1 MIKIKISIVIL
12 LTALVSGTQAQVRIR
27 IFADKTAESVIFTPS
42 SENYIADSYNT
53 EPLVLIKGK
62 PVIIA
67 KLNGRLVLKLSDNP
81 GLICDSVRFSC
92 AEPSALFSVR
102 INGKAPLRQNY
113 SDDLI
118 CYPDLGTILM
128 INIPDI
134 ETYIAGVVRA
144 EGGSGKNIEYF
155 RTQAV
160 IARTYMY
167 KYFDKHITDRYNL
180 CDNTHCQAYNGIST
194 DTIINSA
201 THDTHNM
208 VILGPDSTLI
218 ISAFHSN
225 CGGETV
231 ASENAWLTS
240 QPYLKKVVDPYCLT
254 SRNATWER
262 KTTFAEWAAIL
273 QKAGYKG
280 PVDDASLFNFTA
292 NTRSVNYL
300 AGSFSVP
307 VNTIRSELKLRS
319 TFFSVKA
326 DSTAVTIKGR
336 GYGHGVG
343 LCQEGA
349 MVMASKGFNYKQII
363 DFYYFGV
370 IITDIKNAK
379 PETPLRTLR

>member
-1 MIKIKISIVIL
+1 MIRIKIFIVIL
-12 LTALVSGTQAQVRIR
+12 LTVPGCYTQAQVRIR
-27 IFADKTAESVIFTPS
+27 IFADKPAESVIFTPAS
-42 SENYIADSYNT
+42 GNYMADTYNT
-53 EPLVLIKGK
+53 EALILIKGK

-67 KLNGRLVLKLSDNP
+67 KLNGKLVLKITDKP
-81 GLICDSVRFSC
+81 GIICDSVKFSGQDTL
-92 AEPSALFSVR
+92 SLFSVR

-144 EGGSGKNIEYF
+144 EGGSGRNVEYF

-160 IARTYMY
+160 IARTYMF
-167 KYFDKHITDRYNL
+167 KYFDRHITDRYNL
-180 CDNTHCQAYNGIST
+180 CDNTHCQAYNGVST
-194 DTIINSA
+194 DFIINNA

-208 VILGPDSTLI
+208 VIIGADSTLI

-231 ASENAWLTS
+231 SSKDVWLSS
-240 QPYLKKVVDPYCLT
+240 QPYLKKVVDPYCLS

-262 KTTFAEWAAIL
+262 KITLPEWASVL
-273 QKAGYKG
+273 QKAGYTG
-280 PVDDASLFNFTA
+280 SAEDPSVFNFA
-292 NTRSVNYL
+292 KSTRSVNYT
-300 AGSFSVP
+300 AGSISVP
-307 VNTIRSELKLRS
+307 VNTLRAELRFRS
-319 TFFSVKA
+319 TFFSVTA
-326 DSTAVTIKGR
+326 DSNNVTIKGR

-349 MVMASKGFNYKQII
+349 MVMATKGFSYKQII
-363 DFYYFGV
+363 DFYYFDV
-370 IITDIKNAK
+370 IITDIKNVK
-379 PETPLRTLR
+379 PEIPLRTLR

>member
-1 MIKIKISIVIL
+1 MIRIKIFTVIL
-12 LTALVSGTQAQVRIR
+12 LTALVPDTQAQVRIR
-27 IFADKTAESVIFTPS
+27 IFADKTAESVIFTPAS
-42 SENYIADSYNT
+42 GNYLADTYNT
-53 EPLVLIKGK
+53 EPVILLKGK

-67 KLNGRLVLKLSDNP
+67 KLNGRLVLKLTDKP
-81 GLICDSVRFSC
+81 GIICDSVKFSG
-92 AEPSALFSVR
+92 ADTLSLFSVR
-102 INGKAPLRQNY
+102 INGKAPMRQNY

-144 EGGSGKNIEYF
+144 EGGSGKNTEYF

-167 KYFDKHITDRYNL
+167 KYFDKHIADRYNL
-180 CDNTHCQAYNGIST
+180 CDNTHCQAYNGISA
-194 DTIINSA
+194 DTIINNA
-201 THDTHNM
+201 THDTHNL

-240 QPYLKKVVDPYCLT
+240 QPYLRKVVDPYCLT

-262 KTTFAEWAAIL
+262 KATLPEWAAVL
-273 QKAGYKG
+273 RKAGYNSE
-280 PVDDASLFNFTA
+280 VDDPSVFNFTA
-292 NTRSVNYL
+292 NTRSVNYT
-300 AGSFSVP
+300 AGSFTVP
-307 VNTIRSELKLRS
+307 VNTLRSEMKLRS
-319 TFFSVKA
+319 TFFSVIA
-326 DSTAVTIKGR
+326 DSTSVTIKGR

-379 PETPLRTLR
+379 P